1 MASRPSPTRKRG
13 RARTRGAK
21 SVLLTRSVLCRVA
34 GVSERELAIWEH
46 EELISPARIAEIGG
60 HPEPLYAR
68 DALERARVIRTLAE
82 DLDVN
87 LPGIGVIL
95 HLLEQLDR

>member
-1 MASRPSPTRKRG
+1 MASRSARTRKR
-13 RARTRGAK
+13 TRGRSAN

-34 GVSERELAIWEH
+34 GVTEGELAIWEH
-46 EELISPARIAEIGG
+46 EELIAPARIAEVGG
-60 HPEPLYAR
+60 RPEPLYAS

-95 HLLEQLDR
+95 HLLEQMDR

>member
-1 MASRPSPTRKRG
+1 MASRTAPARKHGPR
-13 RARTRGAK
+13 RHSEA
-21 SVLLTRSVLCRVA
+21 VLLTRSVLCRVA
-34 GVSERELAIWEH
+34 GVTERELAIWEH
-46 EELISPARIAEIGG
+46 EELILPARIAEVEGR
-60 HPEPLYAR
+60 PEPLYAS

-95 HLLEQLDR
+95 HLLDQMDR

>member
-1 MASRPSPTRKRG
+1 MAPRS
-13 RARTRGAK
+13 ARTQKPRRTRRPQA
-21 SVLLTRSVLCRVA
+21 VLLTRAVLCRVA
-34 GVSERELAIWEH
+34 GVSERELSIWEH
-46 EELISPARIAEIGG
+46 EELISPARISEVGG
-60 HPEPLYAR
+60 RREPLYTT

-95 HLLEQLDR
+95 HLLDQLDR